1 MRQEHPHPH
10 IETERLILTIPTPAD
25 ASRMLQYVTDNREHL
40 APWEPLRTDEY
51 FTREFW
57 FDLLSSAVEE
67 NDTRRSL
74 LLVLLD
80 RADPSGP
87 FVGQLHFSNITY
99 GAFQAAHLGY
109 SLDHRAT
116 GTGLMTEALTAA
128 IKYVFEELNLHRVM
142 ANYVPGNEKS
152 AKLLH
157 RLGFVVEGHAREYL
171 RLAGEWQDHTLT
183 ALINESWKP
192 G

>member
-1 MRQEHPHPH
+1 MRREHHHPH
-10 IETERLILTIPTPAD
+10 IETERLILTIPTPDD
-25 ASRMLQYVTDNREHL
+25 ASRMLRYVTDNREHL

-57 FDLLSSAVEE
+57 FDRLSSAVEE
-67 NDTRRSL
+67 IGSNRSL

-87 FVGQLHFSNITY
+87 FVGQVHFSNITY

-116 GTGLMTEALTAA
+116 GKGLMTEALTSA
-128 IKYVFEELNLHRVM
+128 IKYVFEEMNLHRVM
-142 ANYVPGNEKS
+142 ANYMPGNEKS
-152 AKLLH
+152 AKLLE
-157 RLGFVVEGHAREYL
+157 RLGFSVEGYARDYL
-171 RLAGEWQDHTLT
+171 RLAGDWQDHTLT

>member
-1 MRQEHPHPH
+1 
-10 IETERLILTIPTPAD
+10 
-25 ASRMLQYVTDNREHL
+25 
-40 APWEPLRTDEY
+40 
-51 FTREFW
+51 
-57 FDLLSSAVEE
+57 
-67 NDTRRSL
+67 
-74 LLVLLD
+74 
-80 RADPSGP
+80 
-87 FVGQLHFSNITY
+87 
-99 GAFQAAHLGY
+99 
-109 SLDHRAT
+109 
-116 GTGLMTEALTAA
+116 MTEALTAA

-142 ANYVPGNEKS
+142 ANYMPGNEKS